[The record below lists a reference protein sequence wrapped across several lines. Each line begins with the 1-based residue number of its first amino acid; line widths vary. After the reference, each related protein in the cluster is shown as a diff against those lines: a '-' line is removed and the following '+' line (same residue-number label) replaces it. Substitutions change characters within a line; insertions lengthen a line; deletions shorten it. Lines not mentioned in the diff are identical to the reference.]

1 MVLAVTISET
11 KRRFNFLA
19 PSVMHGVSLATKEEV
34 KFAPTTLI
42 VDAAPALEI
51 HPHTTLRRC

>member
-11 KRRFNFLA
+11 KRHFN
-19 PSVMHGVSLATKEEV
+19 KEEV

-51 HPHTTLRRC
+51 HPHTTLRLC